1 MNKARI
7 QFDESFKQTLGL
19 PLRLQVAAL
28 GEGLKV
34 GQGVECQRLA
44 IRLIEIAGFGRGGM
58 AEKALGPV
66 ELLAGLSDRWRARHG
81 ESALRALAMGW
92 SNLDAD
98 MRRLAVALGRR
109 RWVAVVKTMGE
120 DSDAGVRMTAL
131 KIAMDTGDPGF
142 GVMVCS
148 MLGDEHSKVRLG
160 ADKTLIGLVL
170 GMFGHLDAEMLGEEF
185 AAIRDRARTPLLGD
199 AGVLELERC
208 AMLSGIADAAWSFAS
223 HRCRS
228 PLLASLL
235 LMDRRGGTTIER
247 RAFEK
252 MRRLLSERNHP
263 SHMPMRTVLRTTAAP
278 ILRERALRW
287 LVIDPIA
294 GVAGARLEVAES
306 MAEHRAVLDQMHLCV
321 RPMRARA
328 LKKVRIATRQV
339 DGTVELESR
348 APMLGGDG
356 DGDGYGLLEP
366 GSKRGYIRW
375 VSMVDVDGSVR
386 RRELERVMADVD
398 GLVRLHGCCVADA
411 LDLADYLYDQHEAVS
426 RHAANRWS
434 SVGSV
439 APMVGSASWTRR
451 MQTGRVNERSGSA
464 WVRRVAREEV
474 ERLSMEMAWVP
485 ASRLAARR
493 LYHTD
498 PAKFVRF
505 VREMLHQ
512 PARREAGLGV
522 ILALGL
528 EKRFEMDLVALAE
541 GTESGIFGG
550 DARVGAWLVRGLSG
564 IDSEAARRAVERSLE
579 SEDQRVVANAIES
592 VHTPVEVLAEYKGD
606 AHHRVRSSAIR
617 RMVLSGGGDG
627 LVAGAAED
635 LSAML
640 QDSRVMHRLA
650 GVWAAQRVMEPKA
663 MGRLRREFGGWREMV
678 MSLNEMT
685 LHEVDDAVRGRADQ
699 CVHRMLVSQRAL
711 DRQTV
716 EMGDGICP

>member
-1 MNKARI
+1 MSKAPI

-19 PLRLQVAAL
+19 PLRLQIAAL
-28 GEGLKV
+28 GEGLRI
-34 GQGVECQRLA
+34 GQGAECQRLA
-44 IRLIEIAGFGRGGM
+44 LRLIEVAGFGRGGM
-58 AEKALGPV
+58 AEKTLGPV
-66 ELLAGLSDRWRARHG
+66 ELLTGLSDRWRARHG
-81 ESALRALAMGW
+81 DRALSALAMGW

-98 MRRLAVALGRR
+98 MRRLGVALGRK
-109 RWVAVVKTMGE
+109 RWISAVKVMGE
-120 DSDAGVRMTAL
+120 DSDWEVRVEAL

-148 MLGDEHSKVRLG
+148 MLGDEHSKVRLA
-160 ADKTLIGLVL
+160 ADKALIGLVL
-170 GMFGHLDAEMLGEEF
+170 GMFGHLDAAMLGEEF
-185 AAIRDRARTPLLGD
+185 AAIRDRVRTPLLGD
-199 AGVLELERC
+199 LGVLELERC
-208 AMLSGIADAAWSFAS
+208 AMLSAIADAAWSFAS

-235 LMDRRGGTTIER
+235 LMDRRGGTAIER

-263 SHMPMRTVLRTTAAP
+263 SHMPIRTVLRTTAAP

-287 LVIDPIA
+287 LVIDPIS
-294 GVAGARLEVAES
+294 GVAAARLEVAES

-321 RPMRARA
+321 RPMRGQA
-328 LKKVRIATRQV
+328 LKKVRIATRQM
-339 DGTVELESR
+339 DGAVELESR
-348 APMLGGDG
+348 APMLDRGG

-366 GSKRGYIRW
+366 SSKRGYIRW

-386 RRELERVMADVD
+386 RRALERVMADGD
-398 GLVRLHGCCVADA
+398 AMVRLHGCCVAHA
-411 LDLADYLYDQHEAVS
+411 LDLVDYLYDVHEAVG

-434 SVGSV
+434 SVGSA

-451 MQTGRVNERSGSA
+451 MQTGRVNERSGLA
-464 WVRRVAREEV
+464 WVRRVAQEEV
-474 ERLSMEMAWVP
+474 ERLSMEMPWVP

-498 PAKFVRF
+498 PAKFVRC

-512 PARREAGLGV
+512 PARREAGLGM

-528 EKRFEMDLVALAE
+528 ESRFEMDLVSLAE
-541 GTESGIFGG
+541 GTGFGG
-550 DARVGAWLVRGLSG
+550 VGGIGGVDARVGASLVRGLSG
-564 IDSEAARRAVERSLE
+564 IDSVGARRAVERGLE
-579 SEDQRVVANAIES
+579 SDDQRVVANAIES

-617 RMVLSGGGDG
+617 RMVLSGGEAG

-640 QDSRVMHRLA
+640 HDSRVMHRLA

-663 MGRLRREFGGWREMV
+663 MGRLRKEFGGWREMV

-685 LHEVDDAVRGRADQ
+685 LHEDDDAVRGRADQ

-711 DRQTV
+711 
-716 EMGDGICP
+716 ELGDGICP